1 MHLPRIKR
9 TQSPHRETVS
19 PVLSYYSEPAYLQH
33 RKDVTRDLP
42 PLPGGTRRR
51 AQDEEDKEE
60 TLSQRSMPSMR
71 SSLGHASK
79 VKRSRGF
86 GKRHAIPE
94 LRLPPVTKIHPDPRA
109 SLELRGT
116 GYVRRSI
123 LPPIIKST
131 RTHEPLHQERPPGP
145 AGYRPEKKAVGLTKQ
160 GDVPP
165 GLPEKKAVGLTK
177 QGDVPPGRP
186 EKKTVGLTK
195 QGDVPPG
202 LLERKTVG
210 LTKQGDVPPGL
221 PERKTVGLTKQRDVP
236 PGRPERKT
244 VGLTKQRDVP
254 PGLPEKKTVGLTK
267 QRDVPPGRPEKKT
280 VGLTK
285 QGDVPPGLPERK
297 TVGLTKQ
304 GDVPPGLPEK
314 KTVGLTKSFNNQDI
328 LEVPVVTM
336 SQIISDQPPPKT
348 QRITLHSPVLQAVY
362 PITPDNETQ
371 TRKAEEDR
379 KALYPRVL
387 SPTSTCAISNTIG
400 PEKVYRFQPHLLRD
414 YPPPYSSEWTDPKAL
429 TQGRTEWTEPMA
441 PTQGRGEMLLIRLS
455 ITWSKAENSSNLR
468 QPQSQSQLQRCPIR
482 PLKPALRRLPISNTR
497 RLRDWGRRGTT
508 LGCLWE
514 EEEEGC
520 VPPPVPVQPGLL
532 EPFTGFKEHLCRQV
546 LHSPTPLAQ
555 LLEKASEGDH
565 IDTQVDR
572 QADSID
578 RQVDRLVD
586 RQIMSQVPQVHT
598 LQTPCSTLP
607 AHTVQLSGS
616 EGPGGALPR
625 ITMTRPTPSPK
636 LPLLQSHTKNRH
648 AA

>member
-1 MHLPRIKR
+1 MYLMDRPSDQQHFVKMHLPRIKR

-42 PLPGGTRRR
+42 PVPGGTRRG

-71 SSLGHASK
+71 STLGHASK

-86 GKRHAIPE
+86 PKRHTIPE

-116 GYVRRSI
+116 GYVRCSR

-131 RTHEPLHQERPPGP
+131 RSHEPLHQERPPGP
-145 AGYRPEKKAVGLTKQ
+145 AGYRPEKK

-165 GLPEKKAVGLTK
+165 GLPEK
-177 QGDVPPGRP
+177 
-186 EKKTVGLTK
+186 
-195 QGDVPPG
+195 
-202 LLERKTVG
+202 
-210 LTKQGDVPPGL
+210 
-221 PERKTVGLTKQRDVP
+221 
-236 PGRPERKT
+236 
-244 VGLTKQRDVP
+244 
-254 PGLPEKKTVGLTK
+254 
-267 QRDVPPGRPEKKT
+267 
-280 VGLTK
+280 
-285 QGDVPPGLPERK
+285 K

-314 KTVGLTKSFNNQDI
+314 KTVGLTKQGDIPPGLPEKKTVGLTKSFNNEDL

-336 SQIISDQPPPKT
+336 SKIISDQPPPKT
-348 QRITLHSPVLQAVY
+348 QRITFHSPVLQAVY

-387 SPTSTCAISNTIG
+387 SSTSTCAISNTIG

-414 YPPPYSSEWTDPKAL
+414 NPPPYSSEWTDPKAL
-429 TQGRTEWTEPMA
+429 NQGRTEWTEPMA

-572 QADSID
+572 P
-578 RQVDRLVD
+578 VD

-616 EGPGGALPR
+616 QGPGGALPR

>member
-1 MHLPRIKR
+1 MEGTRGWPSDQQYFLKMHLPRIKKR

-33 RKDVTRDLP
+33 RKDVTRDLAT
-42 PLPGGTRRR
+42 LPGGTRRG
-51 AQDEEDKEE
+51 ALEEEDQEE
-60 TLSQRSMPSMR
+60 TLSLRSMPSMR
-71 SSLGHASK
+71 STLSHASK

-86 GKRHAIPE
+86 PKRHTIPE

-116 GYVRRSI
+116 GYLRCSR

-145 AGYRPEKKAVGLTKQ
+145 AGYRPEKKGDVPPGLPEKEAVGLKKKGDVPPGLPEKEAVGLKKQGDVPPGLPEKEAVGLKKQGDVPPGLPEKEAVGLKKQGDVPPGLPEKEAVGLKKQ

-165 GLPEKKAVGLTK
+165 GLPEKKAVGLK
-177 QGDVPPGRP
+177 
-186 EKKTVGLTK
+186 
-195 QGDVPPG
+195 
-202 LLERKTVG
+202 
-210 LTKQGDVPPGL
+210 
-221 PERKTVGLTKQRDVP
+221 
-236 PGRPERKT
+236 
-244 VGLTKQRDVP
+244 
-254 PGLPEKKTVGLTK
+254 
-267 QRDVPPGRPEKKT
+267 
-280 VGLTK
+280 
-285 QGDVPPGLPERK
+285 
-297 TVGLTKQ
+297 
-304 GDVPPGLPEK
+304 
-314 KTVGLTKSFNNQDI
+314 KSFNNEDL

-336 SQIISDQPPPKT
+336 SKVISDQPPPKT
-348 QRITLHSPVLQAVY
+348 QRITFHSPVLQAVY

-379 KALYPRVL
+379 KPLYPRVL
-387 SPTSTCAISNTIG
+387 SSTPTCAIYNTIG
-400 PEKVYRFQPHLLRD
+400 PENVYRFQPHLLRD
-414 YPPPYSSEWTDPKAL
+414 NPPPYSSEWTDPKAL
-429 TQGRTEWTEPMA
+429 TQGRTEWTEPRA
-441 PTQGRGEMLLIRLS
+441 PTQGRKEMLLIRLS

-497 RLRDWGRRGTT
+497 RLRDCGRRGTT

-514 EEEEGC
+514 EEEGC
-520 VPPPVPVQPGLL
+520 VPAPVPVQPGLL
-532 EPFTGFKEHLCRQV
+532 EPFTGFKEHLCRQL

-565 IDTQVDR
+565 IDR
-572 QADSID
+572 QAD
-578 RQVDRLVD
+578 RQVDRPVD

-616 EGPGGALPR
+616 QGPGGALPR

-636 LPLLQSHTKNRH
+636 LPLLQSHNKNRH